1 MSILVLG
8 ILKMVSSAHWYC
20 SKLCQAPDHL
30 SDNAIPESPKEQH
43 QGFQRG
49 PPP

>member
-1 MSILVLG
+1 MSSIYVMRIEDGESRSRVHDQKLPKG
-8 ILKMVSSAHWYC
+8 RKISLK
-20 SKLCQAPDHL
+20 
-30 SDNAIPESPKEQH
+30 EKEQH

>member
-1 MSILVLG
+1 VYFIASIPATFFLY
-8 ILKMVSSAHWYC
+8 KSNSY
-20 SKLCQAPDHL
+20 
-30 SDNAIPESPKEQH
+30 DNVVARCNMQNVKEQH

>member
-1 MSILVLG
+1 MVLVLG
-8 ILKMVSSAHWYC
+8 ILIDTRVVSC
-20 SKLCQAPDHL
+20 NKRDGTKTEETKK
-30 SDNAIPESPKEQH
+30 IKEQH

>member
-1 MSILVLG
+1 MAHTIIHVVTFSIFNYTPG
-8 ILKMVSSAHWYC
+8 A
-20 SKLCQAPDHL
+20 LCNYDL
-30 SDNAIPESPKEQH
+30 CESGKEKEQH

>member
-1 MSILVLG
+1 MHDSTSNMRYHITYHTQYVSHVSISTMISIGRYVE
-8 ILKMVSSAHWYC
+8 A
-20 SKLCQAPDHL
+20 
-30 SDNAIPESPKEQH
+30 KEQH

>member
-1 MSILVLG
+1 
-8 ILKMVSSAHWYC
+8 MVDEGAC
-20 SKLCQAPDHL
+20 ETQSKK
-30 SDNAIPESPKEQH
+30 NNTGEKEQH